1 MLSQPPLELV
11 WTHGPGFVMILELS
25 WGMLWAQMEVGT
37 FSQDP
42 SGLKQTHPTLKQKG
56 LCLSLHR
63 ALLTGSGSET
73 KVRTPPQ
80 IKEQEDSTLLG
91 PSQPRVSPGFLSQKT
106 ESGNGLEP
114 IALGSWA
121 GQALGD

>member
-1 MLSQPPLELV
+1 
-11 WTHGPGFVMILELS
+11 MILELS

-42 SGLKQTHPTLKQKG
+42 SGLKQTHPSLKQKG
-56 LCLSLHR
+56 LCLSLDR
-63 ALLTGSGSET
+63 SLLTRSGSET
-73 KVRTPPQ
+73 NVRTPPQ
-80 IKEQEDSTLLG
+80 IKEQKNSTLLG
-91 PSQPRVSPGFLSQKT
+91 PSQPRVSPGFLLQKI
-106 ESGNGLEP
+106 ESGNGLEL